1 MYFVDL
7 LNFKNDLNV
16 DIFIGNDNFVKLI
29 IGNMKKFEDD
39 CLIVIESKMGWLIFG
54 FILKEF
60 ESDYINVMLLFEIY

>member
-1 MYFVDL
+1 
-7 LNFKNDLNV
+7 
-16 DIFIGNDNFVKLI
+16 
-29 IGNMKKFEDD
+29 MKKFEDD